1 MDSQIK
7 IWDLK
12 VGHGR
17 PCLQPRVGALAPV
30 WCDEVLMAPCPHGC
44 PESGETGAVCVTH
57 SRCSL
62 GVLGWASTPVL
73 PAGCSP

>member
-17 PCLQPRVGALAPV
+17 PV
-30 WCDEVLMAPCPHGC
+30 
-44 PESGETGAVCVTH
+44 
-57 SRCSL
+57 
-62 GVLGWASTPVL
+62 
-73 PAGCSP
+73 CSPGLELLSLCGVMKWLWHLASGVSQGLCV